1 MSELI
6 KLCYGKVHRQIH
18 LAAQLTNR
26 VSWHLTLKMTLGRL
40 DFWYS
45 KGKICHPTPPPP
57 PPETPKLKVR
67 EVSQRGF

>member
-57 PPETPKLKVR
+57 HLKL
-67 EVSQRGF
+67 QN